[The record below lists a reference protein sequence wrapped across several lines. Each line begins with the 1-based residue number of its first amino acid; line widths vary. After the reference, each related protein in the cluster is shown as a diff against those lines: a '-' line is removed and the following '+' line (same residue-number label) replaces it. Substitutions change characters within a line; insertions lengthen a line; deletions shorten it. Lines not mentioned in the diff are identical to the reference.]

1 MSFSSVKRWDSRNR
15 VGNKDCSNDFCQEV
29 AKMKKKILFAFT
41 IILLFAFSARSYVE
55 PDGFGDYQW
64 GQEFGEFQSM
74 GPLMVDDEDKDL
86 ALSVALEG
94 PRSWKNLNFRVSPSY
109 VFYAGRFE
117 GVIAHGHPGQDE
129 WEKWSKTLE
138 EELGPP
144 SKAPLKLSTCNGMGN
159 TPASP
164 YPLTRHRMPR
174 DSLSGYTWIR
184 CRVNESFS
192 A

>member
-15 VGNKDCSNDFCQEV
+15 VGNKDCSNDFCQDV

-74 GPLMVDDEDKDL
+74 GPLIVDDEDKDL

-94 PRSWKNLNFRVSPSY
+94 PRSWKNFNFRVSPSY

-144 SKAPLKLSTCNGMGN
+144 SKGSPEAFDMQWDGEYTGIAISFDPAQNAPGLFIWVYLDK
-159 TPASP
+159 
-164 YPLTRHRMPR
+164 MP
-174 DSLSGYTWIR
+174 GQ
-184 CRVNESFS
+184 
-192 A
+192 